1 MHKALGILETIES
14 ARSTLS
20 LERIDRI
27 LGFKKAALAQC
38 HEILECSNCNTQS
51 RFTMLLVV
59 ICEQM
64 AASFER
70 IARCFQEL
78 QEEGPKATMVST
90 EVKPRMVMGAYEI
103 DEAEERWPLLRR
115 LTILQAQKFGL
126 LQSRLKEIA
135 IQHTWDVHLAM
146 LDTVENRIREILV
159 TLRRLD
165 VEGFH

>member
-1 MHKALGILETIES
+1 MHTALGILERIES

-20 LERIDRI
+20 LERIDQI

-70 IARCFQEL
+70 IVRCYQEL
-78 QEEGPKATMVST
+78 QEEGPKAMMLST
-90 EVKPRMVMGAYEI
+90 EAKPRMVMGAYEV
-103 DEAEERWPLLRR
+103 DEAEERWPLMRR
-115 LTILQAQKFGL
+115 LTILQAQKFAL
-126 LQSRLKEIA
+126 LQTRLKEVA
-135 IQHTWDVHLAM
+135 IQHKWDVHLAM
-146 LDTVENRIREILV
+146 LDTVERRIREFLV

-165 VEGFH
+165 MEGLQ